1 MEIIRFLGSPP
12 EFNIISCVSRG
23 WAKLLDCSDSETWC
37 WIASEFKVSLHSL
50 GQKRSLRSTSN
61 YKKVFMKAY
70 KKASQEIRE
79 KHEILLLLAKS
90 FFGETTRDCPCKLA
104 AIIHSVFPDLH
115 HFDVNWTSSVVE
127 ANTLVTMCCRGA
139 GRPKCLKLLLET
151 YSANIEL
158 GDMGGFTPL
167 ILSAY
172 HGNLACTVY
181 CVKRGANISAVGR
194 ERSGIHLIA
203 EHWASIRGHSNVR
216 EYLSLIRTKL
226 QKKIFNF
233 SLSKVSLPSVSP
245 TPTLTNSPV
254 SPHQEMNSERDCV
267 AWESS
272 IDNTS
277 GSSLPQCKTVLDSS
291 TSSPES
297 QQWKAAH
304 ETSATSQLSASHSPH
319 STTVCKTYLLDGS
332 EMHCS
337 PLSSSTLSVLVVTP
351 SAPQQAACYC
361 VCTRG
366 HIGSMIQCDSAD
378 CPIQWFHYCCVGL
391 TEDVPDDDYWLCP
404 NCDSEDPLGRFPE
417 PRLTLYS
424 SFLKQ
429 PLPPLTIHSIA
440 GLQKSNTECKIK
452 QKRRKYQCV
461 TPMRL
466 LVAETVAVAET
477 EISAQTVAA
486 AETVAETVN
495 RAETVSEAETVAVG
509 AI

>member
-23 WAKLLDCSDSETWC
+23 WARLLDCSDSETWC
-37 WIASEFKVSLHSL
+37 WIASEFKLSLHSL

-139 GRPKCLKLLLET
+139 GRPKCLKLLLEA

-181 CVKRGANISAVGR
+181 CVKRGANIFAVGR

-216 EYLSLIRTKL
+216 EYLSIIRTKL
-226 QKKIFNF
+226 QKKIFDF
-233 SLSKVSLPSVSP
+233 SLSKVSLPSAISP
-245 TPTLTNSPV
+245 AHTPTSSPV
-254 SPHQEMNSERDCV
+254 SQHQGMNTGRDCV
-267 AWESS
+267 AWD
-272 IDNTS
+272 DNSDDAS
-277 GSSLPQCKTVLDSS
+277 GSSLSQCKTVLDSS
-291 TSSPES
+291 PSSPDS
-297 QQWKAAH
+297 QQCRAAH
-304 ETSATSQLSASHSPH
+304 DISATSPSQLSASHSPY
-319 STTVCKTYLLDGS
+319 STTVFKTYLLDGS
-332 EMHCS
+332 EMHCP

-391 TEDVPDDDYWLCP
+391 TEDVADDDYWLCP

-429 PLPPLTIHSIA
+429 PLLPLTIHSIA
-440 GLQKSNTECKIK
+440 GLQKSNSECKIK

-477 EISAQTVAA
+477 VIRADTVITAETVSA
-486 AETVAETVN
+486 AETVV
-495 RAETVSEAETVAVG
+495 VS